1 MTANDRPRFGAL
13 IVVFAVL
20 GFFRL
25 HDDSTSDKMAMAQL
39 TLRGDLSL
47 LLLFA
52 RLLFLE
58 LQLFDYRFP
67 REPMRLPTQPLGG
80 WQVDVGEIIDAKPPH
95 RARFFWLIECTTLTE
110 HFFSLFWLAVQV
122 ISFPAQMLKQIVEI
136 CSSSNFTFELHP

>member
-1 MTANDRPRFGAL
+1 
-13 IVVFAVL
+13 
-20 GFFRL
+20 
-25 HDDSTSDKMAMAQL
+25 MAQL

-80 WQVDVGEIIDAKPPH
+80 WQVDVGEIIRTKPPH
-95 RARFFWLIECTTLTE
+95 RARFVLAHGMHHPHRAFLLALLARCASNQLPRTNAKTDCRNLLI
-110 HFFSLFWLAVQV
+110 Q
-122 ISFPAQMLKQIVEI
+122 
-136 CSSSNFTFELHP
+136 